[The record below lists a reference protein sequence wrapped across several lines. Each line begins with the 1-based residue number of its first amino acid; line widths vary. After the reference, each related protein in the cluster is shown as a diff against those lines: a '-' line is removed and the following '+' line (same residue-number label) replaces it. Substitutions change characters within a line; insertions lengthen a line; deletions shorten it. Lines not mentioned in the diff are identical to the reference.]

1 MFRLE
6 VNVVRHRRYIAYI
19 LVTVLCLG
27 VIAPGLLGVFPN
39 IAKADLPTGYN
50 LYWDDFKSRCNGLTN
65 DEYELG
71 YLNVFF
77 NYVEL
82 NWDESTFN
90 VFVIEDTSGNFSA
103 MMCKRTNGTGFY
115 GSGWTNPAEYQLT
128 FGTYPSYIKMQGYI
142 RYYAASGT
150 LMCRTTIDGSN
161 DSTTARRSA
170 LDLSSSS
177 INPATLYCTPFEWS
191 QAGWKCYSLHG
202 LSQGNTAGYSMPA
215 NILAGS
221 DVPPVE
227 EFNLLTFYMGQQLF
241 ITSSLQHLL
250 SQMDP
255 EKMDT
260 VLTVGFTKI
269 EGLEVVTQ
277 YFDFSYT
284 SLIQIEYPGDV
295 VNSINDT
302 IPDFGIYAINISGI
316 VSQGYDQI
324 FDAMFVSFEDDIKY
338 GQAVNVPINF
348 KTEEEQETENNV
360 NTWSTFNEYHNTYNT
375 THVIP
380 QSLGDALFGLNGSQ
394 IYPCNVM
401 VPLSVWNNSPDHDG
415 GTSFGNIYTWLWWF
429 PLIPNNLGFNY
440 NLLDTII
447 LSESST
453 GEYSVVYWYD
463 DKLTNKFL
471 KVKDQSFTDIL
482 QEFDCIII
490 IPDDDGCL
498 RASTWWRD
506 TLATICSRLGIDTSS
521 LLNALAMCGSSSLGV
536 EYVEERP
543 EEMTHILQGY
553 ALLTPKAI
561 QKQLLW
567 NFNDGITKL
576 YQLEVDYI
584 DSEDKWKDSF
594 LLWSSSVFYAI
605 DSLGGKLD
613 SLITKL
619 GNIEGKLDR
628 LIQNTSEE
636 ESSYWFI
643 SLWNWV
649 VQFNPS
655 DNDFANSLQQYDNNW
670 NNMPSLPP
678 PSPLPMLPGGE

>member
-1 MFRLE
+1 M
-6 VNVVRHRRYIAYI
+6 RHRRYIAYI

-39 IAKADLPTGYN
+39 IAKADLPSGYN

-90 VFVIEDTSGNFSA
+90 VFIIEDTAGNFSA
-103 MMCKRTNGTGFY
+103 MMCKRTNGNGFY

-128 FGTYPSYIKMQGYI
+128 FGTYPSYIKLQGYI

-150 LMCRTTIDGSN
+150 LMCRTSIDGSN
-161 DSTTARRSA
+161 DSTVARRA
-170 LDLSSSS
+170 AVDLSSSS
-177 INPATLYCTPFEWS
+177 INPSTLYCTPFEWT

-202 LSQGNTAGYSMPA
+202 LNQGNTAGYSMPA
-215 NILAGS
+215 NILEGS

-241 ITSSLQHLL
+241 ITSSKQLL
-250 SQMDP
+250 MARMDP
-255 EKMDT
+255 ETADYDF
-260 VLTVGFTKI
+260 TVGFSKI
-269 EGLEVVTQ
+269 EGLDVVTQ
-277 YFDFSYT
+277 YFDFSDT
-284 SLIQIEYPGDV
+284 SRIQIEYPGDV
-295 VNSINDT
+295 VNSIVDT
-302 IPDFGIYAINISGI
+302 IPAGGIYAINISGI

-360 NTWSTFNEYHNTYNT
+360 NTWNTFNEYKNTYNT

-380 QSLGDALFGLNGSQ
+380 ENLAQWLFNAEGSLMIPVSV
-394 IYPCNVM
+394 NV
-401 VPLSVWNNSPDHDG
+401 P
-415 GTSFGNIYTWLWWF
+415 GNIWDDNHGSALVNHVWKWGGVAAEEK
-429 PLIPNNLGFNY
+429 GFNY
-440 NLLDTII
+440 SLYDTVIVGTSIIDSFTTGYIGVRYFYDDTLDPMYQFVNLMHFDEILDSYDLII
-447 LSESST
+447 IVPDDEGSLSENGT
-453 GEYSVVYWYD
+453 GAPVGYCGSYSGGVVYESDY
-463 DKLTNKFL
+463 TVGNTVQGFA
-471 KVKDQSFTDIL
+471 
-482 QEFDCIII
+482 II
-490 IPDDDGCL
+490 
-498 RASTWWRD
+498 T
-506 TLATICSRLGIDTSS
+506 
-521 LLNALAMCGSSSLGV
+521 
-536 EYVEERP
+536 E
-543 EEMTHILQGY
+543 
-553 ALLTPKAI
+553 KAI
-561 QKQLLW
+561 QKQMLW
-567 NFNDGITKL
+567 NFNDGFTKL